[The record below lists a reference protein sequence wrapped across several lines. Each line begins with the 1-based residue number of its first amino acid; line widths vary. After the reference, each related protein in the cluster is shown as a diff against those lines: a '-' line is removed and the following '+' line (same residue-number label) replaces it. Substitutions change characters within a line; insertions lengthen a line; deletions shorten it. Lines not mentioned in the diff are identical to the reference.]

1 MPRTG
6 VGAGMRSRLTLAII
20 ALVVLTVALTT
31 IASYVLIRRATV
43 STAQQELA
51 SEARAISAT
60 FQARVGI
67 TRATFDRELAVVTSA
82 GDFGSV
88 RFVLLH
94 RDGSFSGSLGGGLTR
109 VLVEPAILLVGHQV
123 TGHTRSLLAYSAVPT
138 PLQAK
143 TDGTPVLVVT
153 RQIHGPVNGLRLFGV
168 IGLVAAAAAAL
179 VAAALARRF
188 TRPLV
193 AAVDTTGRIAS
204 GDLDAR
210 VPVGA
215 HEDPEFTRLAES
227 INSMGANLARAR
239 DQERQFLMS
248 VSHELRTPLT
258 SIRGYAEAVV
268 DGAID
273 DPVAAA
279 GIISVEAHRL
289 ERLVQDLLDL
299 ARLDADRFSL
309 DIRDVDAV
317 EVVRQVVNGFQPRAS
332 ELGLVLVLDVDVEPP
347 CPVSADGDRLSQIV
361 ANLVENA
368 SSFASSRV
376 VVQVTGRRSGA
387 VVRVDDDGPGLPAD
401 QLTRVFDRH
410 ITSDRVGAKRTNSG
424 LGLAIVAELASA
436 MGATVHAESP
446 GLGGTGTRM
455 VVELHAPSG
464 QSPGP
469 S

>member
-60 FQARVGI
+60 FQARVEI

-94 RDGSFSGSLGGGLTR
+94 RDGSFSGSPGGGLTR
-109 VLVEPAILLVGHQV
+109 ALVEPAILLVGHQV

-138 PLQAK
+138 P
-143 TDGTPVLVVT
+143 
-153 RQIHGPVNGLRLFGV
+153 IHGPVNGLRLFGV

-332 ELGLVLVLDVDVEPP
+332 ELGLVLELDVDVEPP
-347 CPVSADGDRLSQIV
+347 CPVSADNDRLSQIV

-376 VVQVTGRRSGA
+376 VVQVTGWRSGA
-387 VVRVDDDGPGLPAD
+387 VVRVDDDGPGIPAD

-464 QSPGP
+464 QWPGP